1 MNILLTGGAGYIGSH
16 TTLLLIDQGHKV
28 TVVDNLINGNKKL
41 VSKKAKFLNSD
52 ISNEKNIN
60 DLLKKEKFD
69 LIMHFAGLVKVEE
82 SILNPKK
89 YNEYNVE
96 KGKTFL
102 QVCLDHGLKK
112 IIFSSSAGVY
122 GNTEKMQKVN
132 EESPLMPINPYSE
145 TKQKF
150 ENYLQDLSSK
160 DLIQTTI
167 LRYFNVAGA
176 DNKKRSG
183 MLTKGSN
190 NLIKSVCE
198 VATNKRKK
206 LLING
211 DNYKT
216 EDGTPVRDFI
226 HVSDL
231 AEMHI
236 IAAENMNRNNGLE
249 IYNCGYGEGYSVK
262 QVVSEMEKI
271 LKNNLIK
278 EISVRRD
285 GDIPYSVADVSKF
298 KKKFN
303 WKPKFNDLNFILRS
317 SLEWEKNCE

>member
-278 EISVRRD
+278 EISVRRE